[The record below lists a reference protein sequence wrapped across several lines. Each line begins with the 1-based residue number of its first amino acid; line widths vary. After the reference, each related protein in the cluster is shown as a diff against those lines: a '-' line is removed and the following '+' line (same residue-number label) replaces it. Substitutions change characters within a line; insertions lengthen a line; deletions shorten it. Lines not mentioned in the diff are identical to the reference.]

1 MEINSRKKNQIKEL
15 AEFLALEHDETITP
29 LGLIL
34 EQEELLVFYDDYGTY
49 FDGTLIYDDGFYVHI
64 NTKLGNKP
72 ETRRGRFTLAHEL
85 GHYFI
90 DSHRLALKKGYM
102 QPHPSR
108 YNKNK
113 HQIIEREA
121 DYFASCL
128 LMPER
133 KFRVDCEFFRSFEY
147 SIIESLSGKYNVSI
161 TACAIRFADIG
172 THPIMVVYMEDNKI
186 RWKWKSS
193 DFPFWYLADGR
204 NNVPEDSLAGQY
216 FRNGMKGEKRKEE
229 LWVIDWFDGIG
240 DDNLNCKIYEQIIP
254 YKNKV
259 LSIVWKS

>member
-34 EQEELLVFYDDYGTY
+34 EQEELLVFYDDYENY
-49 FDGTLIYDDGFYVHI
+49 FDGTLIYDDGFFVHI

-133 KFRVDCEFFRSFEY
+133 KFRV
-147 SIIESLSGKYNVSI
+147 V
-161 TACAIRFADIG
+161 
-172 THPIMVVYMEDNKI
+172 
-186 RWKWKSS
+186 
-193 DFPFWYLADGR
+193 
-204 NNVPEDSLAGQY
+204 
-216 FRNGMKGEKRKEE
+216 
-229 LWVIDWFDGIG
+229 
-240 DDNLNCKIYEQIIP
+240 
-254 YKNKV
+254 
-259 LSIVWKS
+259 